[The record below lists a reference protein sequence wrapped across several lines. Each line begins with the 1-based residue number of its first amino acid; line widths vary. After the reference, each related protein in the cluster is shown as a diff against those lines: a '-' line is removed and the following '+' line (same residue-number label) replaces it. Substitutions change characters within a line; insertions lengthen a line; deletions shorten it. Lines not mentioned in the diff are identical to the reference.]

1 MAMLKSACLPL
12 LGLALATVACAPSA
26 AVTAARKPDFVALA
40 REVEA
45 EKKAG
50 SLGDG
55 DVEDIAEAIAEGEI
69 QRAKG
74 LDGEAMLLTFGGCA
88 GAVEG
93 ALEDRYDQGD
103 DLGALAASVLMG
115 AGVVDV
121 DDYVRFARE
130 KDARP
135 GYRALGARGL
145 LDEDDFTLRRQLFLD
160 LDERV
165 RINALKAAGN
175 ATSAEDFDALV
186 EAARVD
192 PNPEARV
199 AAARALG
206 RLGGDRAVV
215 ALRDLWIRGDGR
227 LRSGIVD
234 AYMSPTSYAAGGR
247 EQLVRA
253 AESGDPGSIDAAI
266 ALSRVSLGEEKEQH
280 ARGVAMGV
288 LTRAIR
294 LGTREDR
301 TLAMLMAPASES
313 VLAALR
319 DAKEDSDAGV
329 ALIALGRL
337 ASDGKDDAERNGAR
351 DKLLEIAKSDD
362 AEANRAMGELASM
375 GDRRVVE
382 LLDKQLKSENP
393 FARGYAARNLV
404 LLGELPRAAA
414 ALADVDTYVRASTAC
429 AILRK
434 R

>member
-1 MAMLKSACLPL
+1 MLKSVVLPL
-12 LGLALATVACAPSA
+12 VGLALTSVACTPSA
-26 AVTAARKPDFVALA
+26 AVSAARKPDYAALA
-40 REVEA
+40 KEIEA

-50 SLGDG
+50 ALGDG

-74 LDGEAMLLTFGGCA
+74 LDGESMLMTFGGCA
-88 GAVEG
+88 AALEG
-93 ALEDRYDQGD
+93 ALESRYDQGD
-103 DLGALAASVLMG
+103 DLGAQAASVLMS
-115 AGVVDV
+115 AGVVDI
-121 DDYVRFARE
+121 DDYVAFARK
-130 KDARP
+130 KDPRP

-145 LDEDDFTLRRQLFLD
+145 IEEEDFTLRRELFLD

-175 ATSAEDFDALV
+175 ASTVEDFDALV

-215 ALRDLWIRGDGR
+215 ALRDLWIRGDAR
-227 LRSGIVD
+227 LRGAIVD
-234 AYMSPTSYAAGGR
+234 AYMAPYSYAAGGR
-247 EQLVRA
+247 EQLIRA
-253 AESGDPGSIDAAI
+253 AESGDPGSVEAAV
-266 ALSRVSLGEEKEQH
+266 ALSRVSLGEQVEQH
-280 ARGVAMGV
+280 ARGVALGV
-288 LTRAIR
+288 LTRTIR

-301 TLAMLMAPASES
+301 TLAMLMSPSSES

-319 DAKEDSDAGV
+319 DAKEDSDPGI

-337 ASDGKDDAERNGAR
+337 AADGKDDAERSAAR
-351 DKLLEIAKSDD
+351 DKLLAIAKGDD
-362 AEANRAMGELASM
+362 AEANRAMGELASI
-375 GDRRVVE
+375 GDRRVIE

-393 FARGYAARNLV
+393 FARGYAARSLV

-414 ALADVDTYVRASTAC
+414 ALADTDSYVRASTAC

-434 R
+434 K